1 MLLTN
6 KIDEL
11 KSIDCNLSD
20 MDFEGIKN
28 MLSSFTK
35 TFDIMTL
42 EEKRNAI
49 RTLVRRIVWDGENVH
64 IYFLG
69 CDYDDSNVITTDT
82 QEEKMLPLG
91 KDSK

>member
-1 MLLTN
+1 
-6 KIDEL
+6 
-11 KSIDCNLSD
+11 
-20 MDFEGIKN
+20 
-28 MLSSFTK
+28 
-35 TFDIMTL
+35 MTL

-69 CDYDDSNVITTDT
+69 CDYDDSNVITMDT

-91 KDSK
+91 KDSKRNPYGFAFFKKNIERGFS